1 MAAQRK
7 SGKALEARQS
17 ARARAAERVARAEKL
32 EKLAAAYFSHLDG
45 ADDARAKAE
54 IAAQR
59 EIDKGEKQAA
69 GSLAKADDVARDM
82 LATGEPVAGVAEL
95 LGLSAA
101 AVRRLDKGAA
111 QRAADQ
117 RDERGGETVKPA
129 DTGDGDT
136 PAGDANDAVPAA

>member
-32 EKLAAAYFSHLDG
+32 EKLAGAYFSHLDG

-54 IAAQR
+54 QAAQR

-69 GSLAKADDVARDM
+69 VSLEKADDVARQM
-82 LATGEPVAGVAEL
+82 LSTGEPAAGVAEL
-95 LGLSAA
+95 LGLSASV
-101 AVRRLDKGAA
+101 VRRLGKSVERSEAGDH
-111 QRAADQ
+111 DD
-117 RDERGGETVKPA
+117 DEASESS
-129 DTGDGDT
+129 GDGS
-136 PAGDANDAVPAA
+136 VSAA

>member
-17 ARARAAERVARAEKL
+17 ARARAADRVARAEKL

-54 IAAQR
+54 VAAQR

-82 LATGEPVAGVAEL
+82 LATGEPVTGVAEL
-95 LGLSAA
+95 LGLSSA
-101 AVRRLDKGAA
+101 AVRRLIKSASGGRPQSADGEVSGSTDGSSTAVGEGPSAA
-111 QRAADQ
+111 A
-117 RDERGGETVKPA
+117 
-129 DTGDGDT
+129 
-136 PAGDANDAVPAA
+136 

>member
-17 ARARAAERVARAEKL
+17 ARARAAERVARAENL
-32 EKLAAAYFSHLDG
+32 EKLAATYFSHLDG
-45 ADDARAKAE
+45 ADDARARAE

-101 AVRRLDKGAA
+101 AVRRLGKAGERPVD
-111 QRAADQ
+111 DQ
-117 RDERGGETVKPA
+117 RDERGGEAGKPA
-129 DTGDGDT
+129 DAGDGEAA
-136 PAGDANDAVPAA
+136 AGDANDAVPAA